1 MDRAHMIRGRPLQA
15 QTEPQSEMI
24 AGVTLAT
31 NLAERDLAVLQARLA
46 ASRYMLCVMC
56 KNCRTC
62 LCADIILSDPIC
74 L

>member
-31 NLAERDLAVLQARLA
+31 GLVQRDLAVLQARLA
-46 ASRYMLCVMC
+46 ASRYMLSIMC
-56 KNCRTC
+56 SNYKIC
-62 LCADIILSDPIC
+62 LCRLYNSY
-74 L
+74 